1 MKKEVERLALL
12 YQQVELSKAT
22 EEQKSCIKE
31 QCSVE
36 SENIQKVIPIPL
48 FFFFNSNSSFINV
61 KMKYNIFLLPPSLRV
76 KVEELLVKM
85 QDVVMQVSFTTY
97 LLRLNY

>member
-22 EEQKSCIKE
+22 EEQQSSIKE

-36 SENIQKVIPIPL
+36 SENIQKVITIPP
-48 FFFFNSNSSFINV
+48 FSFLIQLA
-61 KMKYNIFLLPPSLRV
+61 LLS
-76 KVEELLVKM
+76 M
-85 QDVVMQVSFTTY
+85 
-97 LLRLNY
+97 